1 MAIKY
6 LYLDD
11 EEVTTVKPYRDI
23 VVRHSKELHIDIEHP
38 ATFQNYSALINKLK
52 GYQGLILDWRLDEIS
67 SKTEKKKADFRAA
80 TLAQEIRTRETEK
93 KISPLPIVVWSQE
106 SRLKRSYQG
115 DFTSHDLFN
124 LVYKKEFIIDNPRI
138 VHDQLLSLALGYK
151 HIDKF
156 KSANRKFK
164 LSDLLIT
171 KDSYVDIRVQEY
183 FSSTARTV
191 HEIARFIIQ
200 ELLHRPGLMIDERR
214 LASRLGID
222 KDVSK
227 DWSKILDLV
236 EKYKY
241 LGPFGEAWERW
252 WAFGVE
258 KEWWLPTSGQDSPIS
273 LLNAMERVEIIKKKT
288 GLKNLIVAKPIK
300 PKYHTRFYTICEY
313 TKKPLDPIDG
323 VIIAEKE
330 PQPWQERRYISLDT
344 ALERR
349 EGYDPHPT
357 ELERLKNLRRTRG

>member
-11 EEVTTVKPYRDI
+11 EEITTVKPYRDI

-38 ATFQNYSALINKLK
+38 ASFHNYSTLINKLK
-52 GYQGLILDWRLDEIS
+52 EYQGLILDWRLDEIS
-67 SKTEKKKADFRAA
+67 SKTNKKKADFRAA

-93 KISPLPIVVWSQE
+93 KIHPLPIVVWSQE

-124 LVYKKEFIIDNPRI
+124 WVYKKDYIIDNPNI

-151 HIDKF
+151 YIDKF
-156 KSANRKFK
+156 RSAKKKFK
-164 LSDLLIT
+164 LSDLLRA
-171 KDSYVDIRVQEY
+171 KVSYVDIRVQEY
-183 FSSTARTV
+183 FNSTARTV

-200 ELLHRPGLMIDERR
+200 DLLHRPGLMIDERR

-222 KDVSK
+222 KDTSR
-227 DWSKILDLV
+227 DWSKILGLV

-241 LGPFGEAWERW
+241 SGPFGESWERW

-273 LLNAMERVEIIKKKT
+273 ILNAKERVEIIKKKT
-288 GLKNLIVAKPIK
+288 GFKNLIVAKPIK
-300 PKYHTRFYTICEY
+300 PKYHTRFYTICEH

-357 ELERLKNLRRTRG
+357 ELERLKNLRHTRG

>member
-1 MAIKY
+1 MIKY

-11 EEVTTVKPYRDI
+11 EEITTIKPYRDM
-23 VVRHSKELHIDIEHP
+23 VVEHSKELHIDIEHP
-38 ATFQNYSALINKLK
+38 ATFQTNSALISRLE

-67 SKTEKKKADFRAA
+67 SKTDRKKADFRAA

-93 KISPLPIVVWSQE
+93 KIHPLPIVIWSQE
-106 SRLKRSYQG
+106 SKLKGSYQG

-124 LVYKKEFIIDNPRI
+124 WIYKKEEIVENPNV

-151 HIDKF
+151 YIDKF
-156 KSANRKFK
+156 RSTKKKFN
-164 LSDLLIT
+164 LSDLLKA
-171 KDSYVDIRVQEY
+171 KDTYVDIRVQEY

-191 HEIARFIIQ
+191 HEIACFIIQ
-200 ELLHRPGLMIDERR
+200 DLLRRPGLLIDELR

-222 KDVSK
+222 KNASK
-227 DWSKILDLV
+227 DWKKILDLIA
-236 EKYKY
+236 KFKY
-241 LGPFGEAWERW
+241 LGPFGDAWERW

-258 KEWWLPTSGQDSPIS
+258 KEWWLPTSSQDSPLSI
-273 LLNAMERVEIIKKKT
+273 LNAKERVEIIKKKT
-288 GLKNLIVAKPIK
+288 GFRNLIVAKPIK
-300 PKYHTRFYTICEY
+300 PKYHTRFYTICEH

-349 EGYDPHPT
+349 EGYNPHPT
-357 ELERLKNLRRTRG
+357 ELERLKNLRRTKRG

>member
-1 MAIKY
+1 M
-6 LYLDD
+6 
-11 EEVTTVKPYRDI
+11 
-23 VVRHSKELHIDIEHP
+23 VVEHSKELHIDIEHP
-38 ATFQNYSALINKLK
+38 ATFQTNSALISRLK

-67 SKTEKKKADFRAA
+67 SKTDRKKADFRAA

-93 KISPLPIVVWSQE
+93 KIHPLPIVVWSQE
-106 SRLKRSYQG
+106 SKLKGSYQG

-124 LVYKKEFIIDNPRI
+124 WIYKKEEIVENPNV

-151 HIDKF
+151 YIDKF
-156 KSANRKFK
+156 RSTKKKFN
-164 LSDLLIT
+164 LSDLLKA
-171 KDSYVDIRVQEY
+171 KDTYVDIRVQEY

-200 ELLHRPGLMIDERR
+200 DLLRRPGLLIDELR

-222 KDVSK
+222 KNASK
-227 DWSKILDLV
+227 DWKKILDLIA
-236 EKYKY
+236 KYKY
-241 LGPFGEAWERW
+241 LGPFGDAWERW

-258 KEWWLPTSGQDSPIS
+258 KEWWLRTSSQDSPLSI
-273 LLNAMERVEIIKKKT
+273 LNAKERVEIIKKKT
-288 GLKNLIVAKPIK
+288 GFRNLIVAEPIK
-300 PKYHTRFYTICEY
+300 PKYHTRFYTICEH

-349 EGYDPHPT
+349 EGYNPHPT
-357 ELERLKNLRRTRG
+357 ELERLKNLRRTKRG

>member
-1 MAIKY
+1 MIKY

-11 EEVTTVKPYRDI
+11 EETTTIKPYSDM
-23 VVRHSKELHIDIEHP
+23 VVEHSKELHIDVEHP
-38 ATFQNYSALINKLK
+38 AAFQNNSALINRLE

-67 SKTEKKKADFRAA
+67 SKTDKKKADFRAA

-93 KISPLPIVVWSQE
+93 EIHPMPIVIWSQE
-106 SRLKRSYQG
+106 SKLKRSYQG

-124 LVYKKEFIIDNPRI
+124 FVYKKDEIVANPDI

-151 HIDKF
+151 YIDKF
-156 KSANRKFK
+156 KSTKKKFN
-164 LSDLLIT
+164 LSDLLKA

-183 FSSTARTV
+183 FNSTARTV

-200 ELLHRPGLMIDERR
+200 DLLHRPGLLIDERR
-214 LASRLGID
+214 LASRLGVD

-227 DWSKILDLV
+227 DWTKVLDLIK
-236 EKYKY
+236 KYKY

-258 KEWWLPTSGQDSPIS
+258 KEWWLSTSDQDSTIS
-273 LLNAMERVEIIKKKT
+273 LLNAKERVEIIKKKT
-288 GLKNLIVAKPIK
+288 GFRNLIMAEPIK

-330 PQPWQERRYISLDT
+330 PQPWQERRYISLDV
-344 ALERR
+344 ALEGR
-349 EGYDPHPT
+349 GGFVPDPT
-357 ELERLKNLRRTRG
+357 EKERLNRLKQKGR